1 MPQEDPG
8 RPLALVLSHFSA
20 QARGRLLQ
28 LLPETVR
35 DRVANAIDEASGL
48 LPSDMSF
55 VELVLNTDLER
66 LARDQEEGGVQDLL
80 VEVVP
85 LQVCDL
91 MGFVLL
97 HATTQQAG
105 EVFLRFP
112 PALQGE
118 VLQRVCAQN
127 WAALHRRLGRG
138 ELEFLT
144 TFEAW
149 WNREG
154 QVAPPEFAAEML
166 RHIPSQ
172 AAIRRLLTDL
182 DRLDPEAAACI
193 QRILYRFE
201 DLVRLSDREFQDV
214 FFGTDPWDLALA
226 LREASSGLRR
236 RVLANIS
243 ERRQQYLIEDE
254 VTLEDLDE
262 EEVEVVQRRI
272 LEKARVLFETGKIS
286 TYMGSIEGTQELSDE
301 KEEEHSD
308 EQQRACRTKVSPSK
322 RNLRPI
328 FVGVSVFVVTVLV
341 AIRLLDLRFAS
352 PRESS
357 RKGRGSFFADSNVQ
371 RNRMQKGKEET
382 DSRSNPGRQE
392 ATDLALV
399 EGDVLVFQDDK
410 RRNGKDQALEP
421 GDWIETGE
429 SSRAVVRL
437 YADSGQLQMESE
449 SAVKVGEEGEDRTTP
464 PRLRVRLGNVWVFV
478 KNPAVE
484 VHSPL
489 VLITATQGALYRLR
503 VVLDATTTVVVKRG
517 TVWVKPLAEPKG
529 QHLVLGLGE
538 RVRLDPGGG
547 VVHLVEEEA
556 GDWLGIF

>member
-1 MPQEDPG
+1 
-8 RPLALVLSHFSA
+8 
-20 QARGRLLQ
+20 
-28 LLPETVR
+28 
-35 DRVANAIDEASGL
+35 
-48 LPSDMSF
+48 
-55 VELVLNTDLER
+55 
-66 LARDQEEGGVQDLL
+66 
-80 VEVVP
+80 
-85 LQVCDL
+85 
-91 MGFVLL
+91 
-97 HATTQQAG
+97 
-105 EVFLRFP
+105 
-112 PALQGE
+112 
-118 VLQRVCAQN
+118 
-127 WAALHRRLGRG
+127 LHRRLGRG

-149 WNREG
+149 WNMEG
-154 QVAPPEFAAEML
+154 QVASPEFAAEML

-341 AIRLLDLRFAS
+341 
-352 PRESS
+352 
-357 RKGRGSFFADSNVQ
+357 
-371 RNRMQKGKEET
+371 
-382 DSRSNPGRQE
+382 
-392 ATDLALV
+392 
-399 EGDVLVFQDDK
+399 
-410 RRNGKDQALEP
+410 
-421 GDWIETGE
+421 
-429 SSRAVVRL
+429 
-437 YADSGQLQMESE
+437 
-449 SAVKVGEEGEDRTTP
+449 
-464 PRLRVRLGNVWVFV
+464 
-478 KNPAVE
+478 
-484 VHSPL
+484 
-489 VLITATQGALYRLR
+489 
-503 VVLDATTTVVVKRG
+503 
-517 TVWVKPLAEPKG
+517 
-529 QHLVLGLGE
+529 
-538 RVRLDPGGG
+538 
-547 VVHLVEEEA
+547 
-556 GDWLGIF
+556 